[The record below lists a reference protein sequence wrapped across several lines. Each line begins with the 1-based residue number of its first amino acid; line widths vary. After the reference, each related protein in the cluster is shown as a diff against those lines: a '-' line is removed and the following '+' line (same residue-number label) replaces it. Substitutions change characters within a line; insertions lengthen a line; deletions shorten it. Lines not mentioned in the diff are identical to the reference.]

1 LPLSPSPFGDKRDES
16 EYFQRRLRT
25 KFGVRLCTLQTLQ
38 TLQCL
43 QLAKNLINYFFS
55 FPIFANICQDNIIIM
70 ATQFGQR
77 IRELR
82 TKQNMLLR
90 QLASQLDV
98 DTSIISKV
106 ERGDR
111 QLKKEQIPL
120 LAQILKADVEELQTL
135 WLADQLYNMV
145 QGEPMAD
152 EALKSVSKKIKKD
165 K

>member
-1 LPLSPSPFGDKRDES
+1 
-16 EYFQRRLRT
+16 
-25 KFGVRLCTLQTLQ
+25 
-38 TLQCL
+38 
-43 QLAKNLINYFFS
+43 
-55 FPIFANICQDNIIIM
+55 M
-70 ATQFGQR
+70 ATQFGER

-120 LAQILKADVEELQTL
+120 LAEILKASSDELMTL
-135 WLADQLYNMV
+135 WLADQIYAV
-145 QGEPMAD
+145 VKD
-152 EALKSVSKKIKKD
+152 EKLANEAMDIAEGQLKNKNKRLK
-165 K
+165 

>member
-1 LPLSPSPFGDKRDES
+1 MRKRKSAFPQILISPLSQILLTSSFS
-16 EYFQRRLRT
+16 
-25 KFGVRLCTLQTLQ
+25 C
-38 TLQCL
+38 
-43 QLAKNLINYFFS
+43 FF
-55 FPIFANICQDNIIIM
+55 FLIFANICQDNIIIM
-70 ATQFGQR
+70 ATQFGER

-82 TKQNMLLR
+82 TKQNLLLR

-152 EALKSVSKKIKKD
+152 EALKSVTKQIKKT

>member
-1 LPLSPSPFGDKRDES
+1 MRKRKSAFPQILISPLSQILLTTSFS
-16 EYFQRRLRT
+16 
-25 KFGVRLCTLQTLQ
+25 
-38 TLQCL
+38 CL
-43 QLAKNLINYFFS
+43 FFL
-55 FPIFANICQDNIIIM
+55 IFANICQDDIFIM
-70 ATQFGQR
+70 ATQFGER

-82 TKQNMLLR
+82 TKQNLLLR

-111 QLKKEQIPL
+111 QLKKDQIPL
-120 LAQILKADVEELQTL
+120 LAQILKANVEELQTL

-152 EALKSVSKKIKKD
+152 EALKSVTKQIKKS

>member
-1 LPLSPSPFGDKRDES
+1 MRKRKPPFLKS
-16 EYFQRRLRT
+16 
-25 KFGVRLCTLQTLQ
+25 
-38 TLQCL
+38 
-43 QLAKNLINYFFS
+43 S
-55 FPIFANICQDNIIIM
+55 FPHFLKLIHFANLVWFCFLIFANICQDNIIIM
-70 ATQFGQR
+70 ATQFGER

-82 TKQNMLLR
+82 TKQNLLLR

-152 EALKSVSKKIKKD
+152 EALKSVTKKIKKD

>member
-1 LPLSPSPFGDKRDES
+1 LHFVRFADFAMFATLLNFLS
-16 EYFQRRLRT
+16 
-25 KFGVRLCTLQTLQ
+25 V
-38 TLQCL
+38 
-43 QLAKNLINYFFS
+43 FFLS
-55 FPIFANICQDNIIIM
+55 FLIFANICQDNKFIM
-70 ATQFGQR
+70 ATQFGEK

-90 QLASQLDV
+90 QLASKLDV

-120 LAQILKADVEELQTL
+120 LAEILQADKEELLML
-135 WLADQLYNMV
+135 WLADQLYNV
-145 QGEPMAD
+145 IEGEPMGD
-152 EALKSVSKKIKKD
+152 EALKSVSKKIKKA

>member
-1 LPLSPSPFGDKRDES
+1 MRKRKSAFPQILISPLSQIF
-16 EYFQRRLRT
+16 FNVLLFLVT
-25 KFGVRLCTLQTLQ
+25 LCFCFL
-38 TLQCL
+38 
-43 QLAKNLINYFFS
+43 
-55 FPIFANICQDNIIIM
+55 IFANICQDNIIIM
-70 ATQFGQR
+70 ATQFGER

-90 QLASQLDV
+90 QLASLLDV

-135 WLADQLYNMV
+135 WLADQIYAVVKDEKFANEAMQV
-145 QGEPMAD
+145 AD
-152 EALKSVSKKIKKD
+152 KKLTLKNASNKTNNKKVIA
-165 K
+165 

>member
-1 LPLSPSPFGDKRDES
+1 
-16 EYFQRRLRT
+16 
-25 KFGVRLCTLQTLQ
+25 
-38 TLQCL
+38 
-43 QLAKNLINYFFS
+43 
-55 FPIFANICQDNIIIM
+55 M
-70 ATQFGQR
+70 ASQFGER

-90 QLASQLDV
+90 QLASLLDV
-98 DTSIISKV
+98 DTSIISKI

-145 QGEPMAD
+145 KDDPTAG
-152 EALKSVSKKIKKD
+152 EALKSVSKKIKKT

>member
-1 LPLSPSPFGDKRDES
+1 MRKRLTAFPQILISPLSQILLTSSFS
-16 EYFQRRLRT
+16 
-25 KFGVRLCTLQTLQ
+25 C
-38 TLQCL
+38 
-43 QLAKNLINYFFS
+43 FF
-55 FPIFANICQDNIIIM
+55 FLIFANICQDNIIIM
-70 ATQFGQR
+70 ATQFGER

-82 TKQNMLLR
+82 TKQNLLLR

-111 QLKKEQIPL
+111 QLKKEQIPF

-152 EALKSVSKKIKKD
+152 EALKSVTKQIKKS

>member
-1 LPLSPSPFGDKRDES
+1 
-16 EYFQRRLRT
+16 
-25 KFGVRLCTLQTLQ
+25 
-38 TLQCL
+38 
-43 QLAKNLINYFFS
+43 
-55 FPIFANICQDNIIIM
+55 M
-70 ATQFGQR
+70 ATQFGER

-82 TKQNMLLR
+82 TKQNLLLR

-120 LAQILKADVEELQTL
+120 LAQILKADVDELQTL

-152 EALKSVSKKIKKD
+152 EALKSVTKQIKKS